1 MSDTNTVIVTGN
13 LTRDPEL
20 RYTPK
25 GVAVANVGLASNRK
39 YRQGDEIKDEACFID
54 VTVFGSTAEAVAKH
68 LDKGRKVLVEGRLRF
83 HSWENEVG
91 QKRSKLDV
99 IAERVNFLPRA
110 SKNGNGGENGA
121 NEFDGTIPPP
131 DDQDIPF

>member
-1 MSDTNTVIVTGN
+1 MSDTNVVILMGN
-13 LTRDPEL
+13 LTREPEL

-39 YRQGDEIKDEACFID
+39 YRQGDEIKDEACFVD

-68 LDKGRKVLVEGRLRF
+68 LDKGRKVLVEGRLRY
-83 HSWENEVG
+83 HTWETEGG
-91 QKRSKLDV
+91 QRRSKVDV
-99 IAERVNFLPRA
+99 IAERVKFLSSA
-110 SKNGNGGENGA
+110 NKNGNGDDNDAG
-121 NEFDGTIPPP
+121 DGTIPPP

>member
-1 MSDTNTVIVTGN
+1 MSDTNTVVLTGN

-39 YRQGDEIKDEACFID
+39 YRQGDEIKDEACFVD
-54 VTVFGSTAEAVAKH
+54 VTVFGSTAEAVAKY
-68 LDKGRKVLVEGRLRF
+68 LDKGRKVLIEGRLR
-83 HSWENEVG
+83 HHTWETEG
-91 QKRSKLDV
+91 GAKRSKLDV

-121 NEFDGTIPPP
+121 NEFDGTIP
-131 DDQDIPF
+131 DDSEIPF

>member
-1 MSDTNTVIVTGN
+1 MSDTNTVVLTGN

-39 YRQGDEIKDEACFID
+39 YRQGDDLKDEACFID

-68 LDKGRKVLVEGRLRF
+68 LDKGRKVLVEGRLRY
-83 HSWENEVG
+83 HTWETETGQPSVPSWT
-91 QKRSKLDV
+91 S
-99 IAERVNFLPRA
+99 LPSASISCRA
-110 SKNGNGGENGA
+110 PARTATAAKTAPMSSTEPSR
-121 NEFDGTIPPP
+121 TIRM
-131 DDQDIPF
+131 IPF

>member
-39 YRQGDEIKDEACFID
+39 YRQGDDLKDEACFID

-68 LDKGRKVLVEGRLRF
+68 LDKGRKVLVEGRLRY
-83 HSWENEVG
+83 HTRETETG
-91 QKRSKLDV
+91 QKRAKLDV

-110 SKNGNGGENGA
+110 SKNGTGGDNGA
-121 NEFDGTIPPP
+121 NEFDGTIP
-131 DDQDIPF
+131 DDSEIPF

>member
-1 MSDTNTVIVTGN
+1 M
-13 LTRDPEL
+13 

-25 GVAVANVGLASNRK
+25 GVAVANVGLTSNRK

-68 LDKGRKVLVEGRLRF
+68 LDKGRKGLVEGRPRF
-83 HSWENEVG
+83 HSWETEG
-91 QKRSKLDV
+91 GAKRSKLDV

-110 SKNGNGGENGA
+110 SKNGNGA
-121 NEFDGTIPPP
+121 KDSR
-131 DDQDIPF
+131 

>member
-1 MSDTNTVIVTGN
+1 MSDTNTVILTGN

-20 RYTPK
+20 RFTPK

-39 YRQGDEIKDEACFID
+39 YRRGDDIKDEACFID

-68 LDKGRKVLVEGRLRF
+68 LGKGRKVLVEGRLRF

-91 QKRSKLDV
+91 QRRSKLDV

-110 SKNGNGGENGA
+110 SKNGNGSDNGA
-121 NEFDGTIPPP
+121 DAFDGTL
-131 DDQDIPF
+131 DDDGVPF